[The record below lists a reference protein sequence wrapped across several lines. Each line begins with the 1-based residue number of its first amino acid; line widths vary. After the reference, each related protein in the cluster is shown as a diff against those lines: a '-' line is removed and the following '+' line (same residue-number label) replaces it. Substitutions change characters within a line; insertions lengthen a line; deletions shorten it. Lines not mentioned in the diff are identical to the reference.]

1 MKRLICLALALV
13 LIVFAVWPETPEAFT
28 LQLVPTGRMPL
39 GSSSELY
46 SFGTGI
52 GLSLAVRPLLVDSFG
67 LKTGAEFMMLPLK
80 SQDAVHLTSGSA
92 GPVALFPI
100 GSRFEVFAEVQ
111 AGYYWWYPSGWD
123 AEGAGGGG
131 LLYGSG
137 LGARFLLNERIAL
150 GGEADFCYLDQ
161 LYNGLSFS
169 LALSYSFPRKVNGEG
184 FRGKAETRPVPLS
197 ANGEGLEIEELS
209 VPTLFPV
216 LYAYYHDHPVGTLIL
231 CNYESRRVEDIRLSF
246 FVERYMDNPK
256 ELDRIERME
265 AGDTVMVEL
274 YGLFTEELMDVTEGT
289 KASGKITVSYVIGGK
304 EKRREYTPAI
314 EFHNRNALTWS
325 DDRKIAAFVTA
336 KDPEVLTFAKN
347 VSGWIQELQNPAVDE
362 NLQKGMALFSALQ
375 TYGLHYE
382 VDPATPFAELSVAKT
397 AIDFLQFPRQTLQF
411 TSGDCD
417 DLSALYTALLE
428 ALGVET
434 AMITVPGHIYPAIA
448 LEMSPEEARQS
459 FSRPGDL
466 VFIEEKAWLPLEIT
480 MCRGSFR
487 EAWQHGAKQ
496 WREYY
501 GLGQAQLYPTH
512 EAWQTYQAVGFR
524 EAGVNISLPK
534 RSRVTELFG
543 KELELHV
550 QREIYPQEARLL
562 REMEGGNRR
571 HVWANKLAVLYARNG
586 LYEKALAE
594 LQEIVEAREY
604 PPALINS
611 GNIYFMRG
619 EYVRALEFYDRA
631 IKANRDIP
639 TALLGSARC
648 HHELENYGFAER
660 DYGRLKLLAP
670 KTARRFAYL
679 DFRGEEASRAADA
692 AGLRGKVVWEEE

>member
-28 LQLVPTGRMPL
+28 LQLAPTGLMPL

-52 GLSLAVRPLLVDSFG
+52 GLSLAVRPLLLDYLG
-67 LKTGAEFMMLPLK
+67 LKTGADFMMLPLR
-80 SQDAVHLTSGSA
+80 SQDAVHITSGSG
-92 GPVALFPI
+92 GPVVLFPI
-100 GSRFEVFAEVQ
+100 GSRFEVFAEAQ
-111 AGYYWWYPSGWD
+111 AGYYWWYPAGWS
-123 AEGAGGGG
+123 AEGTGGGG
-131 LLYGSG
+131 LQYGGG
-137 LGARFLLNERIAL
+137 LGARFCLNERIAL
-150 GGEADFCYLDQ
+150 GGKADFRYLDQ

-169 LALSYSFPRKVNGEG
+169 LALSYSFPRRASREG
-184 FRGKAETRPVPLS
+184 FREKAAPRIVPLS
-197 ANGEGLEIEELS
+197 AKGTGLEIEELYVS
-209 VPTLFPV
+209 TLFPV
-216 LYAYYHDHPVGTLIL
+216 LYAYYHDHPIGTLTL
-231 CNYESRRVEDIRLSF
+231 RNYESRAVEDIRLSF

-256 ELDRIERME
+256 ELERIDRLE
-265 AGDTVMVEL
+265 AGTAATVDL
-274 YGLFTEELMDVTEGT
+274 YGLFTEELMEVTEGT
-289 KASGKITVSYVIGGK
+289 KASGRIAVSYVIGEK

-314 EFHNRNALTWS
+314 EFHNRNALTWN
-325 DDRKIAAFVTA
+325 DNRKIAAFVTA

-347 VSGWIQELQNPAVDE
+347 VSGWIQDLQNPAVDE
-362 NLQKGMALFSALQ
+362 NLQKGMALFAALQ
-375 TYGLHYE
+375 IYGLHYE
-382 VDPATPFAELSVAKT
+382 VDPATPFAELSATET
-397 AIDFLQFPRQTLQF
+397 AVDFLQFPRQTLRF

-466 VFIEEKAWLPLEIT
+466 VFIEKKAWLPLEIT
-480 MCRGSFR
+480 MCRASFQ
-487 EAWQHGAKQ
+487 EAWQSGAKE
-496 WREYY
+496 WREHY
-501 GLGQAQLYPTH
+501 GLGQAELYPTR
-512 EAWQTYQAVGFR
+512 EAWRTYQAVGFR
-524 EAGVNISLPK
+524 EAGGNIRLPD
-534 RSRVTELFG
+534 RSRLTELFS
-543 KELELHV
+543 KELERHV